1 MDTRRTLLV
10 TLNGRDR
17 PGVTAKLTQ
26 ELAGYD
32 VEVLDIEQIVVRG
45 VLILG
50 LLLGGRADVLGEV
63 GAVARRIGAELGL
76 NVEVVEGAL
85 EDDPRRRG
93 RLAVTVLG
101 SPLRPGALST
111 LAQRIASEGANID
124 RITRVASYPVT
135 AVELEVSGVDR
146 DGLRR
151 ALADQ
156 AITSHVD
163 VAVQYAGLHRR
174 GKHLV
179 VMDVD
184 STLIQNEVIEVI
196 ARHAGCEAQV
206 AAATAAAMNG
216 EIEFADSLRARV
228 ALLAGVDAAVLDQV
242 RREITI
248 TPGARTLCRTLKR
261 LGYSLAVVSGGFSQ
275 VVDPL
280 ADELGIDHSRANMLE
295 IVDGRLTGKL
305 IGDIVDRE
313 GKARALRDFAE
324 LDGIPLS
331 RTIAIGDGANDLD
344 MLAAAGLGVAFNA
357 KQVVREAAHT
367 SVNVPFLDAVLY
379 LLGITREQ
387 VEEADAAAGVT
398 TPAPLLR

>member
-305 IGDIVDRE
+305 IGDIVDRD

>member
-228 ALLAGVDAAVLDQV
+228 ALLAGVDASVLDQV

-305 IGDIVDRE
+305 IGDIVDRD

>member
-228 ALLAGVDAAVLDQV
+228 ALLAGVDASVLDQV

>member
-10 TLNGRDR
+10 TLNGQDR

-50 LLLGGRADVLGEV
+50 LLLGGRADVLDEV
-63 GAVARRIGAELGL
+63 RPVARRIGAELGL

-135 AVELEVSGVDR
+135 AIELEVSGVDR

-228 ALLAGVDAAVLDQV
+228 ALLAGVDASVLDQV

>member
-17 PGVTAKLTQ
+17 PGVTARLTQ
-26 ELAGYD
+26 ELADFD
-32 VEVLDIEQIVVRG
+32 VEVLDVEQIVVRG
-45 VLILG
+45 ALILG
-50 LLLGGRADVLGEV
+50 LLLGGRSDVLDEV
-63 GAVARRIGAELGL
+63 GPVARRIGAELGL
-76 NVEVVEGAL
+76 DVEVIEGAL
-85 EDDPRRRG
+85 EDDPRKRG

-111 LAQRIASEGANID
+111 LTQRIASEGANID

-135 AVELEVSGVDR
+135 AIELEVSGVDR

-184 STLIQNEVIEVI
+184 STLIQDEVIDVI
-196 ARHAGCEAQV
+196 ARHAGCEAEV
-206 AAATAAAMNG
+206 SAATAAAMNG
-216 EIEFADSLRARV
+216 DIDFADSLRARV
-228 ALLAGVDAAVLDQV
+228 AMLAGVDAAVLDQV
-242 RREITI
+242 RGEITI

-280 ADELGIDHSRANMLE
+280 AHELGIDHSRANVLE
-295 IVDGRLTGKL
+295 IIDGRLTGKV
-305 IGDIVDRE
+305 IGDIVDRD
-313 GKARALRDFAE
+313 GKARALREFAD

-367 SVNVPFLDAVLY
+367 AVNVPFLDAVLY

-387 VEEADAAAGVT
+387 VEEADAAAGVS
-398 TPAPLLR
+398 TPAPLLH

>member
-1 MDTRRTLLV
+1 MV

-17 PGVTAKLTQ
+17 PGVTASLTAA
-26 ELAGYD
+26 LADFD
-32 VEVLDIEQIVVRG
+32 VQLLDVEQIVVRG
-45 VLILG
+45 ALILG
-50 LLLGGRADVLGEV
+50 LLVGGNHSVLVDVAET
-63 GAVARRIGAELGL
+63 ARRVAKDLEMD
-76 NVEVVEGAL
+76 VDVVEGAD
-85 EDDPRRRG
+85 EDDPRKRG

-101 SPLRPGALST
+101 SPLRPGAVST
-111 LAQRIASEGANID
+111 LTKRIAAEGANID

-135 AVELEVSGVDR
+135 AIELEVSGADR
-146 DGLRR
+146 DQLRR

-163 VAVQYAGLHRR
+163 VAVQLAGLHRR

-184 STLIQNEVIEVI
+184 STLIQDEVIEVI
-196 ARHAGCEAQV
+196 ARHAGCEAEV
-206 AAATAAAMNG
+206 AQATAAAMNG
-216 EIEFADSLRARV
+216 HVDFGDSLRMRV
-228 ALLAGVDAAVLDQV
+228 ALLKGVDAAVLDRV
-242 RREITI
+242 RNEITI

-261 LGYSLAVVSGGFSQ
+261 LGYSLAAVSGGFSQ

-280 ADELGIDHSRANMLE
+280 AHELGIDHSRANELE
-295 IVDGRLTGKL
+295 IRDGRLTGEVL
-305 IGDIVDRE
+305 GDVVDKQ
-313 GKARALRDFAE
+313 GKASALIEFAA

-344 MLAAAGLGVAFNA
+344 MLATAGLGVAFNA
-357 KQVVREAAHT
+357 KQVVRDAADT
-367 SVNVPFLDAVLY
+367 AVNVPFLDAVLY

-398 TPAPLLR
+398 TPAPSIR